1 MLNQI
6 TYHSIFFD
14 KFTVLFYA
22 DKNSNN
28 IEKTSRNSIESGF
41 SIIRPTINRYI
52 KVIKCWLQSIHV
64 KLICILDWITNLE
77 GCVWRN
83 IIRISTIQEILFTQ
97 TFWQWLICLDKRFM
111 KILFLEMLERK
122 LIRIIGLTHIT
133 LFIFVLRL
141 EYANTNS

>member
-52 KVIKCWLQSIHV
+52 KVIKC
-64 KLICILDWITNLE
+64 
-77 GCVWRN
+77 
-83 IIRISTIQEILFTQ
+83 
-97 TFWQWLICLDKRFM
+97 
-111 KILFLEMLERK
+111 
-122 LIRIIGLTHIT
+122 
-133 LFIFVLRL
+133 
-141 EYANTNS
+141 